1 MLLLIVFRTN
11 LNFSSF
17 KKFLEQQHLKG
28 ECEVAIS
35 EVSYP
40 SLYQKVSE
48 KKFTFI
54 DGREGFEE
62 AKINRFILKVYC
74 IQVLLI

>member
-1 MLLLIVFRTN
+1 MLLLIVVRTN

-17 KKFLEQQHLKG
+17 KKFLEQQYLKG

-40 SLYQKVSE
+40 SLYQNVSE

-54 DGREGFEE
+54 DGREGSEE